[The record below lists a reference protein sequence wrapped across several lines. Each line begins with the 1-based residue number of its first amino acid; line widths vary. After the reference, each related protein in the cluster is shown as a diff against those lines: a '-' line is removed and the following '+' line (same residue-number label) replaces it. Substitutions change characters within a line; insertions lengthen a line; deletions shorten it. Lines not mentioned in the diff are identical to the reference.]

1 MFTKLSTQPG
11 SVLSAMGVTCTPASQ
26 AFIKNDDPAMFY
38 SVVFFAIGAYE
49 FILGERNQR
58 RAK

>member
-1 MFTKLSTQPG
+1 MHDKVLG
-11 SVLSAMGVTCTPASQ
+11 LIALALSAASQ
-26 AFIKNDDPAMFY
+26 AFIKAQDPAMFY

-49 FILGERNQR
+49 FILGELNQR